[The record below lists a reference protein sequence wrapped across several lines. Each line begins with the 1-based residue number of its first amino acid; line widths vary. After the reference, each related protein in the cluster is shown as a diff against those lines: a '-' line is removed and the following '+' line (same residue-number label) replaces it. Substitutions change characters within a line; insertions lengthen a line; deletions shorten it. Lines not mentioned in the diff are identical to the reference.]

1 MIALA
6 LHAGRWRIFLDQ
18 LLQHLLN
25 ALVLG
30 GTYAL
35 LGIGLTMIFGIM
47 NVVNF
52 THGELYTFGAYM
64 IFFFAM
70 PLQVNFFLALV
81 LAVVLGVVLGSVI
94 ELVLLRPLRGANI
107 DTTMLIMI
115 GAWIAMQNTEQLVW
129 SGIAKS
135 INHPFPA
142 EPLVLGPV
150 SVLWERAFVFVV
162 AVALILGAHLLINHT
177 KLGKAMR
184 ATFQDRETAALMGVS
199 INLIYT
205 ATFALGSGL
214 AAAAGALLGPVFVV
228 LPTMGDLA
236 ALKSFAIVI
245 LGGLGNFAGATIGGF
260 ILAIAEELGAGYISS
275 GYRDAMGFLLIIVVL
290 VIKPTGLFARR
301 GGIG

>member
-1 MIALA
+1 MEQ
-6 LHAGRWRIFLDQ
+6 F
-18 LLQHLLN
+18 LQHLLN
-25 ALVLG
+25 ALILG

-64 IFFFAM
+64 VFFFVM
-70 PLQVNFFLALV
+70 SLHVEFFIALIAAV
-81 LAVVLGVVLGSVI
+81 LLGIILGGVI
-94 ELVLLRPLRGANI
+94 ELILLRPLRGANI
-107 DTTMLIMI
+107 DTTMLVMI
-115 GAWIAMQNTEQLVW
+115 GAWIVMQNSEQLVW

-135 INHPFPA
+135 INHPFP
-142 EPLVLGPV
+142 EDPLVLGPV
-150 SVLWERAFVFVV
+150 SVAWVRVFVFAV
-162 AVALILGAHLLINHT
+162 AVMLIVGSHLLINRT

-199 INLIYT
+199 INAIHT

-228 LPTMGDLA
+228 TPTMGDLS
-236 ALKSFAIVI
+236 ALKAFAIVI
-245 LGGLGNFAGATIGGF
+245 LGGLGSFAGATIGGF

-275 GYRDAMGFLLIIVVL
+275 GYRDAMGFLLIIIVL
-290 VIKPTGLFARR
+290 LIKPTGLFAMKGR
-301 GGIG
+301 IG